1 MIYPRLDKIRN
12 GQRMS
17 VELVNGLIKRTEY
30 TADLLRQYKPLAGTD
45 ISIAQRNDGTTISA
59 VVDKY
64 LGYIMPNVPSIN
76 DILLKLDETVEIAGG
91 VLGGLFARDLPLNQR
106 QKIVYPD
113 FVLEGGYALRIN
125 GAYWANFNEPSNGP
139 PNYLYPSIAGPVV
152 GYTTLFLT
160 SPPFPAL
167 GGHPNAGPNQ
177 TSFFEGGYV
186 RLVKV

>member
-30 TADLLRQYKPLAGTD
+30 AADLLRQYKPLAGTD
-45 ISIAQRNDGTTISA
+45 ISVAQRVDGTAISA

-76 DILLKLDETVEIAGG
+76 DILLELDKTVEIAGG
-91 VLGGLFARDLPLNQR
+91 VLGGLFARNLPLNER

-125 GAYWANFNEPSNGP
+125 GAYWANFNESANANG
-139 PNYLYPSIAGPVV
+139 LYPSIAGPLV
-152 GYTTLFLT
+152 GYTTVFLT
-160 SPPFPAL
+160 SPPFPAY
-167 GGHPNAGPNQ
+167 GPHPNAGVNN

-186 RLVKV
+186 RLVRV